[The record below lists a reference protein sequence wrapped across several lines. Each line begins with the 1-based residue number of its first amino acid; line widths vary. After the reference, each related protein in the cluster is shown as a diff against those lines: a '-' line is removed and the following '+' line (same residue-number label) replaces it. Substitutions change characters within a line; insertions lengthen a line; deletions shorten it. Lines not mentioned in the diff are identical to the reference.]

1 MIINM
6 ERVLVLNSDY
16 SPLNVTTVIRGF
28 NLVNKG
34 KAEILKSGEKPISA
48 GSLSFARPL
57 IIRLLVYVK
66 YRVKNLKVNRARIY
80 KRDGHKCVYCGA
92 NKNLT
97 IDHVLPKSRGGTNR
111 WTNLV
116 TCCGTCNRK
125 KGDRTPYEANMT
137 LSVKPYEPSLFSDVF
152 HNHIS
157 DLWDEF
163 KQTMGLNY

>member
-1 MIINM
+1 M
-6 ERVLVLNSDY
+6 EKVLVLNSDY

-28 NLVNKG
+28 NLVSKG
-34 KAEILKSGEKPISA
+34 KAEILKAGENPITA

-57 IIRLLVYVK
+57 IIRLLAYVK

-80 KRDGHKCVYCGA
+80 KRDGYKCVYCGS

-116 TCCGTCNRK
+116 TCCGSCNRK
-125 KGDRTPYEANMT
+125 KGDKTPYESNM
-137 LSVKPYEPSLFSDVF
+137 SMIVKPYEPSLFSDVF
-152 HNHIS
+152 HNSIEQM
-157 DLWDEF
+157 WDEF
-163 KQTMGLNY
+163 KISMGFN